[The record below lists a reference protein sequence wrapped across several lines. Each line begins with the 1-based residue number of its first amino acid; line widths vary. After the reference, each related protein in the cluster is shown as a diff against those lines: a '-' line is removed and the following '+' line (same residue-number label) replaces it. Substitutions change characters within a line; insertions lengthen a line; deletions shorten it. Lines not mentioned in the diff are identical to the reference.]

1 GSNANPSSPVCPKLQ
16 A

>member
-1 GSNANPSSPVCPKLQ
+1 SNANPSSPVCPKLQ